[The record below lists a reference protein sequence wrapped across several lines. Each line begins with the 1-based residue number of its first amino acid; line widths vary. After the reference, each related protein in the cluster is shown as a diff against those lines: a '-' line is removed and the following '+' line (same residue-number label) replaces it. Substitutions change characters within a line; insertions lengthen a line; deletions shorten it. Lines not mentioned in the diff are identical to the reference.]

1 MIRTLI
7 LVPIVLVIVAVVL
20 IMLTACKSSS
30 TPSATAPATRT
41 PSLTDLLGE
50 WKLSKLEGQD
60 ITSMLPAQA
69 RAPSLSFGGDGKVTG
84 YTGVNQLSSSL
95 DLASLT
101 RGQFKLGPAITTRM
115 AGPAES
121 MAVESK
127 FTSALQRATNAKVGN
142 NSLTLTD
149 GVTDLLSFVR

>member
-7 LVPIVLVIVAVVL
+7 LVPIVLVVVAVFL
-20 IMLTACKSSS
+20 IVLTACKSSS
-30 TPSATAPATRT
+30 TPSSTAPATRT
-41 PSLTDLLGE
+41 PSLTDLLGD

-60 ITSMLPAQA
+60 VTSMLPAQA
-69 RAPSLSFGGDGKVTG
+69 RPPSLSFNGDGKVTG

-95 DLASLT
+95 DLTSLT

-121 MAVESK
+121 MAVENK
-127 FTSALQRATNAKVGN
+127 FTTALQRVTNAKVSN

-149 GVTDLLSFVR
+149 GAQELLSFVR